1 MPNEWHIAKP
11 ASDSDDADGLSLEK
25 TKVLQK
31 ELAEFDPIDYVILN
45 NKYIGKASPK
55 GANYDALLHLFEAL
69 YDVSQPLCPLCP
81 A

>member
-1 MPNEWHIAKP
+1 M
-11 ASDSDDADGLSLEK
+11 
-25 TKVLQK
+25 
-31 ELAEFDPIDYVILN
+31 LAEFDPIDYVILN